1 MEKHFDTLT
10 QEFKKTIEHLKIE
23 LAKVH
28 TGRASAGLI
37 EDLSVDYYGARM
49 PLKSLAS
56 ITVTA
61 PKEIKVE
68 VWDQNAIKSVSDTL
82 TKASL
87 GSLPQVEGRV
97 IRINLPAMTGETREK
112 MIKAVHDLMEKS
124 KVSLRQSREK
134 TWDDIQKLERD
145 GEIREDDKF
154 RLRDRIQELIDD
166 YGKKIEEIG
175 KGKEEELKT

>member
-10 QEFKKTIEHLKIE
+10 QEFKKTIEHLKAE

-68 VWDQNAIKSVSDTL
+68 VWDQNAIKSVSDAL
-82 TKASL
+82 TKTSL

-97 IRINLPAMTGETREK
+97 IRINLPTMTGETREK
-112 MIKAVHDLMEKS
+112 MIKAVRDIMEKS
-124 KVSLRQSREK
+124 KISLRQGREK

-154 RLRDRIQELIDD
+154 RFRDRIQELIDD
-166 YGKKIEEIG
+166 YSKKIEEIG
-175 KGKEEELKT
+175 KGKEEELRT